1 MDLAS
6 IKKFFASLTLQKLV
20 PVILIVV
27 IGLLL
32 VKLLLKLFDRVLER
46 SRLERTMFSFLRA
59 AMRTLL
65 YTILVLVAASSLG
78 VDVTSLVAILSV
90 VSLAISLAV
99 QNALSNVVGS
109 VTLLTTHPFHVGDFV
124 EIGSDSGTVEEISVS
139 YTKLATVDGKRIYI
153 PNSDAASARI
163 CNYSVEGR
171 RRVDLLY
178 TILVLVAASSLGVD
192 VTSLV
197 AILSVVSLAISLAVQ
212 NALSNVVGSVTLLT
226 THPFHVGDFVE
237 IGSDSGTVEEISVSY
252 TKLATVDGKRIYI
265 PNSDAAS
272 ARICNYSVEGRRR
285 VDLYIGVSYDA
296 PAEKVREAL
305 LAAAQHP
312 KALQDPAPLVVLNNY
327 QDSSIQY
334 LLMLWTASG
343 DYLDVRFAVN
353 EAVKRE
359 LDARGIAIP
368 YPQLDVHFEP
378 QKRNT

>member
-59 AMRTLL
+59 AMR
-65 YTILVLVAASSLG
+65 A
-78 VDVTSLVAILSV
+78 
-90 VSLAISLAV
+90 
-99 QNALSNVVGS
+99 
-109 VTLLTTHPFHVGDFV
+109 
-124 EIGSDSGTVEEISVS
+124 
-139 YTKLATVDGKRIYI
+139 
-153 PNSDAASARI
+153 
-163 CNYSVEGR
+163 
-171 RRVDLLY
+171 LLY

-334 LLMLWTASG
+334 LLMLWAASASWTPAASPSPTRSSTCILIRRSGTPDILIYSQSSGAPAGFRFCHSEERSDVGISCNRLRFRRGLLVIQYGTARLPRPLRGLAMTIPEPCSV
-343 DYLDVRFAVN
+343 LT
-353 EAVKRE
+353 
-359 LDARGIAIP
+359 ARAAAQTRRCSFLP
-368 YPQLDVHFEP
+368 AYFPQLP
-378 QKRNT
+378 QQAVPPQSLPSG

>member
-65 YTILVLVAASSLG
+65 YTI
-78 VDVTSLVAILSV
+78 
-90 VSLAISLAV
+90 
-99 QNALSNVVGS
+99 
-109 VTLLTTHPFHVGDFV
+109 
-124 EIGSDSGTVEEISVS
+124 
-139 YTKLATVDGKRIYI
+139 
-153 PNSDAASARI
+153 
-163 CNYSVEGR
+163 
-171 RRVDLLY
+171 
-178 TILVLVAASSLGVD
+178 
-192 VTSLV
+192 LV

>member
-59 AMRTLL
+59 AMR
-65 YTILVLVAASSLG
+65 A
-78 VDVTSLVAILSV
+78 
-90 VSLAISLAV
+90 
-99 QNALSNVVGS
+99 
-109 VTLLTTHPFHVGDFV
+109 
-124 EIGSDSGTVEEISVS
+124 
-139 YTKLATVDGKRIYI
+139 
-153 PNSDAASARI
+153 
-163 CNYSVEGR
+163 
-171 RRVDLLY
+171 LLY

-359 LDARGIAIP
+359 LDARIRECKDRAAATLGAADEITIGGVTLSRRTTRMLTFSRDECVKRYGSSLYEACK
-368 YPQLDVHFEP
+368 VETSRTTFEITP
-378 QKRNT
+378 AVKR

>member
-59 AMRTLL
+59 AM
-65 YTILVLVAASSLG
+65 
-78 VDVTSLVAILSV
+78 
-90 VSLAISLAV
+90 
-99 QNALSNVVGS
+99 
-109 VTLLTTHPFHVGDFV
+109 
-124 EIGSDSGTVEEISVS
+124 
-139 YTKLATVDGKRIYI
+139 
-153 PNSDAASARI
+153 
-163 CNYSVEGR
+163 
-171 RRVDLLY
+171 LY

>member
-59 AMRTLL
+59 AMRALL

-171 RRVDLLY
+171 R
-178 TILVLVAASSLGVD
+178 
-192 VTSLV
+192 
-197 AILSVVSLAISLAVQ
+197 
-212 NALSNVVGSVTLLT
+212 
-226 THPFHVGDFVE
+226 
-237 IGSDSGTVEEISVSY
+237 
-252 TKLATVDGKRIYI
+252 
-265 PNSDAAS
+265 
-272 ARICNYSVEGRRR
+272 

>member
-59 AMRTLL
+59 AMRALL

-109 VTLLTTHPFHVGDFV
+109 VTLLTTHPFHVGDF
-124 EIGSDSGTVEEISVS
+124 
-139 YTKLATVDGKRIYI
+139 
-153 PNSDAASARI
+153 
-163 CNYSVEGR
+163 
-171 RRVDLLY
+171 
-178 TILVLVAASSLGVD
+178 
-192 VTSLV
+192 
-197 AILSVVSLAISLAVQ
+197 
-212 NALSNVVGSVTLLT
+212 
-226 THPFHVGDFVE
+226 
-237 IGSDSGTVEEISVSY
+237 EEISVSY

>member
-59 AMRTLL
+59 VMR
-65 YTILVLVAASSLG
+65 A
-78 VDVTSLVAILSV
+78 
-90 VSLAISLAV
+90 
-99 QNALSNVVGS
+99 
-109 VTLLTTHPFHVGDFV
+109 
-124 EIGSDSGTVEEISVS
+124 
-139 YTKLATVDGKRIYI
+139 
-153 PNSDAASARI
+153 
-163 CNYSVEGR
+163 
-171 RRVDLLY
+171 LLY

-312 KALQDPAPLVVLNNY
+312 KALQDPPAGRAEQLSGQQHPVPADAVDRKRRLPRRALRCERGRQARAGRPRHRHPLP
-327 QDSSIQY
+327 
-334 LLMLWTASG
+334 A
-343 DYLDVRFAVN
+343 
-353 EAVKRE
+353 
-359 LDARGIAIP
+359 ARCA
-368 YPQLDVHFEP
+368 L
-378 QKRNT
+378 

>member
-6 IKKFFASLTLQKLV
+6 VKKFFASLTLQKLV

-59 AMRTLL
+59 VMRALL

-99 QNALSNVVGS
+99 QNALSSVVGS

-124 EIGSDSGTVEEISVS
+124 EIGS
-139 YTKLATVDGKRIYI
+139 
-153 PNSDAASARI
+153 
-163 CNYSVEGR
+163 
-171 RRVDLLY
+171 
-178 TILVLVAASSLGVD
+178 
-192 VTSLV
+192 
-197 AILSVVSLAISLAVQ
+197 
-212 NALSNVVGSVTLLT
+212 
-226 THPFHVGDFVE
+226 
-237 IGSDSGTVEEISVSY
+237 VEEISVSY

>member
-6 IKKFFASLTLQKLV
+6 VKKFFASLTLQKLV

-59 AMRTLL
+59 VMRALL

-139 YTKLATVDGKRIYI
+139 YTKLATVD
-153 PNSDAASARI
+153 
-163 CNYSVEGR
+163 
-171 RRVDLLY
+171 
-178 TILVLVAASSLGVD
+178 
-192 VTSLV
+192 
-197 AILSVVSLAISLAVQ
+197 
-212 NALSNVVGSVTLLT
+212 
-226 THPFHVGDFVE
+226 
-237 IGSDSGTVEEISVSY
+237 
-252 TKLATVDGKRIYI
+252 I

>member
-1 MDLAS
+1 MIFTPRNLAFAAVVGAAYCALTVLLAPISFGPVQFRVAEALCILPAFMPVSAWGLWIGCALANFFGS
-6 IKKFFASLTLQKLV
+6 I
-20 PVILIVV
+20 
-27 IGLLL
+27 
-32 VKLLLKLFDRVLER
+32 
-46 SRLERTMFSFLRA
+46 
-59 AMRTLL
+59 TLL
-65 YTILVLVAASSLG
+65 A
-78 VDVTSLVAILSV
+78 
-90 VSLAISLAV
+90 
-99 QNALSNVVGS
+99 
-109 VTLLTTHPFHVGDFV
+109 
-124 EIGSDSGTVEEISVS
+124 
-139 YTKLATVDGKRIYI
+139 
-153 PNSDAASARI
+153 
-163 CNYSVEGR
+163 
-171 RRVDLLY
+171 
-178 TILVLVAASSLGVD
+178 
-192 VTSLV
+192 
-197 AILSVVSLAISLAVQ
+197 
-212 NALSNVVGSVTLLT
+212 

>member
-6 IKKFFASLTLQKLV
+6 VKKFFASLTLQKLV

-59 AMRTLL
+59 VMR
-65 YTILVLVAASSLG
+65 A
-78 VDVTSLVAILSV
+78 
-90 VSLAISLAV
+90 
-99 QNALSNVVGS
+99 
-109 VTLLTTHPFHVGDFV
+109 
-124 EIGSDSGTVEEISVS
+124 
-139 YTKLATVDGKRIYI
+139 
-153 PNSDAASARI
+153 
-163 CNYSVEGR
+163 
-171 RRVDLLY
+171 LLY

-305 LAAAQHP
+305 LAAGTASEGTAGSCPAGCAEQLSGQQHP
-312 KALQDPAPLVVLNNY
+312 VPADAVDRKRRLPRRALRCERGRQARAGRPRHRHPLPA
-327 QDSSIQY
+327 
-334 LLMLWTASG
+334 
-343 DYLDVRFAVN
+343 
-353 EAVKRE
+353 
-359 LDARGIAIP
+359 ARCA
-368 YPQLDVHFEP
+368 L
-378 QKRNT
+378 

>member
-1 MDLAS
+1 M
-6 IKKFFASLTLQKLV
+6 
-20 PVILIVV
+20 
-27 IGLLL
+27 
-32 VKLLLKLFDRVLER
+32 
-46 SRLERTMFSFLRA
+46 
-59 AMRTLL
+59 
-65 YTILVLVAASSLG
+65 
-78 VDVTSLVAILSV
+78 
-90 VSLAISLAV
+90 
-99 QNALSNVVGS
+99 
-109 VTLLTTHPFHVGDFV
+109 
-124 EIGSDSGTVEEISVS
+124 
-139 YTKLATVDGKRIYI
+139 
-153 PNSDAASARI
+153 
-163 CNYSVEGR
+163 
-171 RRVDLLY
+171 
-178 TILVLVAASSLGVD
+178 
-192 VTSLV
+192 
-197 AILSVVSLAISLAVQ
+197 Q

>member
-59 AMRTLL
+59 AMR
-65 YTILVLVAASSLG
+65 A
-78 VDVTSLVAILSV
+78 
-90 VSLAISLAV
+90 
-99 QNALSNVVGS
+99 
-109 VTLLTTHPFHVGDFV
+109 
-124 EIGSDSGTVEEISVS
+124 
-139 YTKLATVDGKRIYI
+139 
-153 PNSDAASARI
+153 
-163 CNYSVEGR
+163 
-171 RRVDLLY
+171 LLY

-353 EAVKRE
+353 EAVKYTQERVQFKKRLSQFQNTQFQLADMHTRMQAAQYVVYAAAMKKQNHEPYSMDAAMAKLFAAEAASDVTRRAVQLFGGYGYTRE
-359 LDARGIAIP
+359 YPVERMMRDAKITEIYEGTSEVQRMVISSHLG
-368 YPQLDVHFEP
+368 V
-378 QKRNT
+378 K

>member
-6 IKKFFASLTLQKLV
+6 IKRFFASLTLQKLV

-59 AMRTLL
+59 AMRALL

-171 RRVDLLY
+171 R
-178 TILVLVAASSLGVD
+178 
-192 VTSLV
+192 
-197 AILSVVSLAISLAVQ
+197 
-212 NALSNVVGSVTLLT
+212 
-226 THPFHVGDFVE
+226 
-237 IGSDSGTVEEISVSY
+237 
-252 TKLATVDGKRIYI
+252 
-265 PNSDAAS
+265 
-272 ARICNYSVEGRRR
+272 

-334 LLMLWTASG
+334 LLMLWAASG

-368 YPQLDVHFEP
+368 YPQLDVHFDP